1 MKTLKNLLFGQILLI
16 ISVLILFPANVRA
29 TVYTL
34 DLALYGQ
41 NEVPPNPS
49 PATGMLTGS
58 YDDATNVLSFNLMF
72 NGLVGLTTASHF
84 HGPAAAGVN
93 GPVVIPLVGFPA
105 GVTSGS
111 YSNSY
116 VLTPGQESDLL
127 CGMWY
132 INIHSTVYP
141 GGEIRSQVKEGTTS
155 GSVLTLE
162 LALSGQKEV
171 APNFSTATGILTGT
185 YDEATNL
192 LSFTVMFNGLT
203 GPSTAAHFHGP
214 AFDWQNAGVQIALAG
229 FPVGVTSGNYVN
241 AFVLTDVQESQLLAG
256 MWYLNIHS
264 QVLPGGEI
272 RGQITEGTLT
282 GDCAPPP
289 PIVPV
294 ANWALLLGGL
304 LIATYALFIIRRRG

>member
-1 MKTLKNLLFGQILLI
+1 MKTLKKLLFGQILLI
-16 ISVLILFPANVRA
+16 IAVVLLFPAYIQA
-29 TVYTL
+29 TVFTL
-34 DLALYGQ
+34 DLALSGQ
-41 NEVPPNPS
+41 NEVPSNPS
-49 PATGMLTGS
+49 SATGILTGS

-93 GPVVIPLVGFPA
+93 GPVVIGLVGFPA

-111 YSNSY
+111 YSNSF
-116 VLTPGQESDLL
+116 VLTPDQESDLL

-155 GSVLTLE
+155 GGVMTLE
-162 LALSGQKEV
+162 LAVTGLKEV

-185 YDEATNL
+185 YDDATNL

-203 GPSTAAHFHGP
+203 GPSIAAHFHGP

-229 FPVGVTSGNYVN
+229 FPVGVTSGNYAN
-241 AFVLTDVQESQLLAG
+241 AFVLTDVQESQLLSG

-304 LIATYALFIIRRRG
+304 LIASYALFIIRRRA